1 MDRRD
6 ILKAALGAPLVV
18 PLAAPGIGEAAAQTA
33 PTRNETLLLV
43 QEYGPNS
50 LDMQGIGSSQPVNG
64 VALNCYDRLVR
75 FKRVKVDDV
84 TTSFDIN
91 ALEPELAES
100 WQEASDGTSVTF
112 KIRADA
118 RFHSGRS
125 VTARDVKWSL
135 DRAVSIGGF
144 ATTQMNAGSLEKPE
158 QFVAVDD
165 RPFCIDFLRPGKP
178 SMPDL
183 ASTIPN
189 GHYHEVPLKNRGG
202 QSSAQAYL
210 QNKNA

>member
-1 MDRRD
+1 MHRRSF
-6 ILKAALGAPLVV
+6 LKALPTAALAA
-18 PLAAPGIGEAAAQTA
+18 PLAAPGIRKAAAQAA

-75 FKRVKVDDV
+75 FKRVKLDDV

-112 KIRADA
+112 VGQMPVSMADA
-118 RFHSGRS
+118 ASPP
-125 VTARDVKWSL
+125 
-135 DRAVSIGGF
+135 
-144 ATTQMNAGSLEKPE
+144 AT
-158 QFVAVDD
+158 
-165 RPFCIDFLRPGKP
+165 
-178 SMPDL
+178 
-183 ASTIPN
+183 
-189 GHYHEVPLKNRGG
+189 
-202 QSSAQAYL
+202 
-210 QNKNA
+210 